1 MRSAI
6 QLLLLYIGTSL
17 HGVLHAMQPAQ
28 ISSEEAHKALI
39 ISLIEKHELYKIRPA
54 LQKNYQESGNIAT
67 ALKDTTWAI
76 IGETAKKWSNSISN
90 TAEPNLLYKQ
100 RTQNNILRQS
110 YALTAHLRTE
120 SETNPSCLVAWCDPQ
135 KILTVLLANAE
146 FAQCPACEEHYRNNI
161 PVACGG
167 RCIILPCTHS
177 ICTHCFEGWGCK
189 NCSSCQRK
197 PIEQRVHVSNLLYKV
212 EAPKIVIDAFSTTCI
227 TSGYKKALKNLE
239 ATACTRVEA
248 AATRLKGCCSIEKK
262 ECKKQITI
270 NYCSLMSEFL
280 RTKDSDDYAVIPL
293 FNTEHLR
300 SKLTKDTLFELA
312 AYKACVESIIDRAT
326 AKARIEHLWRP
337 DSVESIR
344 LKKAAN
350 HARKRESTK
359 KKKERYKLVDNA
371 ETFLLY
377 IVCVAKK

>member
-6 QLLLLYIGTSL
+6 QLLLLYMGTSL

-28 ISSEEAHKALI
+28 ITSEEAHKALI
-39 ISLIEKHELYKIRPA
+39 ISLIEKHELYEIRPA

-76 IGETAKKWSNSISN
+76 IGDTAKKWSNRISS
-90 TAEPNLLYKQ
+90 TAEPNLLYRQLK
-100 RTQNNILRQS
+100 NNILRQS
-110 YALTAHLRTE
+110 YALTAQLRTE
-120 SETNPSCLVAWCDPQ
+120 FETNPSCLVAWCDPQ
-135 KILTVLLANAE
+135 KILTVLFANAE
-146 FAQCPACEEHYRNNI
+146 FAQCPACEGHYSDSI
-161 PVACGG
+161 PLANGG
-167 RCIILPCTHS
+167 LRITLPCTHS
-177 ICTHCFEGWGCK
+177 VCTHCFQGLGCK

-197 PIEQRVHVSNLLYKV
+197 PIEQRVQVSNLLYKV
-212 EAPKIVIDAFSTTCI
+212 EAPEIVINAFSKTCI

-248 AATRLKGCCSIEKK
+248 AAERLKRCCPAGKK
-262 ECKKQITI
+262 ECKRQITI

-280 RTKDSDDYAVIPL
+280 RTKNNDDYAVIPL
-293 FNTEHLR
+293 FDTKHLR

-312 AYKACVESIIDRAT
+312 AYKACTESIIDGAT
-326 AKARIEHLWRP
+326 AKARIAHLWRT

-350 HARKRESTK
+350 HAKKKQSRQRKKREIQTC
-359 KKKERYKLVDNA
+359 R
-371 ETFLLY
+371 
-377 IVCVAKK
+377 